1 MKRRKQPHI
10 VGFMSALACHDGYVM
25 VQLQAVLSCGQADSL
40 MLLCPGAARELALK
54 LWDGARAAEVE
65 SRRLAVLAEN
75 QEVG

>member
-10 VGFMSALACHDGYVM
+10 VGFMSALTQHDGKVM
-25 VQLQAVLSCGQADSL
+25 VQLQTVLSCDHADSL
-40 MLLCPGAARELALK
+40 MLLCPQAARELALK

-65 SRRLAVLAEN
+65 SRRLEVLAEN